1 MEHNRLRAKEEI
13 LYYTQELIQ
22 ALAEADIVRI
32 ANAREE
38 ILKNADIVFKKED
51 DKLNVY
57 KIVAASYNGA
67 YNQAEAFPIA
77 KKIVKITRNCFPKN
91 SPEQIEAYDMLAY
104 ISLAAGECDNALKL
118 AEELKRFYTGKYG
131 KEDKKAIKIT
141 ALAGRCYWK
150 MGDYKKG
157 YQRMQE
163 AYQAAQSYYG
173 PADMDTLNYRRELAM
188 CDYYLGNVKEA
199 YDTMLRIYDICLL
212 QYGEHHTVTLKT
224 SQNLLEIVK
233 EWKMKPEEVL

>member
-22 ALAEADIVRI
+22 ALAEADVVRT
-32 ANAREE
+32 AHAREE
-38 ILKNADIVFKKED
+38 ILKNADIVFRTEE

-67 YNQAEAFPIA
+67 YNQAEALPIV
-77 KKIVKITRNCFPKN
+77 KKIVKITRNSFAKN
-91 SPEQIEAYDMLAY
+91 SLEQIEAYDMLAC

-118 AEELKRFYTGKYG
+118 SEELKRFYTGKYG

-141 ALAGRCYWK
+141 AVAGRCYWK
-150 MGDYKKG
+150 MGDYQKG
-157 YQRMQE
+157 YQRMQQASE
-163 AYQAAQSYYG
+163 AAEKYYG
-173 PADMDTLNYRRELAM
+173 PADVDTLNYRRELAM
-188 CDYYLGNVKEA
+188 CDYYLGNIKEA
-199 YDTMLRIYDICLL
+199 YNNMRRIYDICLL

-233 EWKMKPEEVL
+233 EWKMKPEGEI